1 MNELE
6 TSLALR
12 LTHFKIQGLFGEHD
26 YVIPLNTDEHVTAI
40 IAPNGSGK
48 TLCLRLISAFF
59 KRKWGAMMGTE
70 FESLE
75 YHFSNGTSVTIEKIA
90 PADVE
95 ENDEESVSLRVAVRA
110 AVEDEPV
117 VWAPKMIGARRK
129 VSIERY
135 LPFMTR
141 AGTSSW
147 RHDHTGQLFDF
158 PDLIEEFGEQLPE
171 SIKSGLWGDMPSILE
186 ELTDSIDCRLIETQR
201 LLVLDDDRDLRY
213 YGHRPERTSTLAITK
228 KAQALKNI
236 ISREINAYA
245 AYSQSL
251 DRTFPHRVI
260 LDATQS
266 APESLEKKLA
276 DLDEKRTALMQAG
289 ILDTQEDEPVALP
302 DGTIDPAVARV
313 LQMYAIDTQK
323 KLDTL
328 QHLLDRIN
336 LFKKLIAQR
345 FTTKDVLVDREHGI
359 FVNAR
364 HGRIPLD
371 KLSSGEQHQLVLF
384 FELLFEIDEN
394 SLILID
400 EPELSLHVA
409 WQKKFIGDLL
419 SIIDLN
425 KFDVILATHSPQLI
439 SHWEGLV
446 IELGDVFAVPEDS
459 KERV

>member
-1 MNELE
+1 MSKLE
-6 TSLALR
+6 VSNALR
-12 LTHFKIQGLFGEHD
+12 LTHFEIQGLFGE
-26 YVIPLNTDEHVTAI
+26 YNYLIPLNADEHVTAI
-40 IAPNGSGK
+40 IAPNGTGK

-59 KRKWGAMMGTE
+59 KKKWGTMLGIE
-70 FESLE
+70 FDVLKYS
-75 YHFSNGTSVTIEKIA
+75 FSNGKLVTIEKTEPIET
-90 PADVE
+90 D
-95 ENDEESVSLRVAVRA
+95 ENDEEAVSLRVTIQDENGEN
-110 AVEDEPV
+110 AVE
-117 VWAPKMIGARRK
+117 WAPKMRGARRK

-141 AGTSSW
+141 AGSSSW
-147 RHDHTGQLFDF
+147 RHDHTGQMYDF
-158 PDLIEEFGEQLPE
+158 PDLVEEFGEQLPE
-171 SIKSGLWGDMPSILE
+171 SIKSGLWGEIPSSILE
-186 ELTDSIDCRLIETQR
+186 LTDKIECRLIETQR
-201 LLVLDDDRDLRY
+201 LLVLNDDRDQRY
-213 YGHRPERTSTLAITK
+213 YGHRPERASTLAIMK
-228 KAQALKNI
+228 KAQALKDI
-236 ISREINAYA
+236 ISREINDYA

-260 LDATQS
+260 LDNTHS

-276 DLDEKRTALMQAG
+276 DLDAKRNALMQAG

-302 DGTIDPAVARV
+302 AGAIDPAVARV
-313 LQMYAIDTQK
+313 LQMYAVDTQK

-364 HGRIPLD
+364 GGRIPLD

-384 FELLFEIDEN
+384 FELLFEINEN

-439 SHWEGLV
+439 SHWESLV
-446 IELGDVFAVPEDS
+446 VELGDVFATPEDS
-459 KERV
+459 PERV

>member
-1 MNELE
+1 MSKLE
-6 TSLALR
+6 DGNTLR
-12 LTHFKIQGLFGEHD
+12 LTHFEVKGLFGEYD
-26 YVIPLNTDEHVTAI
+26 YLIPLNTEEHVTAI
-40 IAPNGSGK
+40 IAPNGTGK

-59 KRKWGAMMGTE
+59 KKKWATMLGIE
-70 FESLE
+70 FETLR
-75 YHFSNGTSVTIEKIA
+75 YNFSNGKQVTIEKTGPI
-90 PADVE
+90 DIE
-95 ENDEESVSLRVAVRA
+95 ENDEESVSLKVIIQDLNDGNAI
-110 AVEDEPV
+110 E
-117 VWAPKMIGARRK
+117 WAPKMMGAGRE
-129 VSIERY
+129 VSLEIY

-141 AGTSSW
+141 AGSSSW
-147 RHDHTGQLFDF
+147 RHDHTGQMYEF
-158 PDLIEEFGEQLPE
+158 PDLVEEFGDQLPE
-171 SIKSGLWGDMPSILE
+171 SIKSRLWGEIPSNLL
-186 ELTDSIDCRLIETQR
+186 ELTDKIQCRLIETQR
-201 LLVLDDDRDLRY
+201 LLVLNDDRDQRY
-213 YGHRPERTSTLAITK
+213 YAHRPERASTLAIMK
-228 KAQALKNI
+228 KAQALKDI
-236 ISREINAYA
+236 ISGEINAYA

-260 LDATQS
+260 LDATHS

-276 DLDEKRTALMQAG
+276 DLDAQRNALMQVG
-289 ILDTQEDEPVALP
+289 ILDTQEDVPVALP
-302 DGTIDPAVARV
+302 AGPIDPAVARV
-313 LQMYAIDTQK
+313 LQMYAVDTQK

-345 FTTKDVLVDREHGI
+345 FTTKDVLVNREHGI

-364 HGRIPLD
+364 DGHIPLD

-409 WQKKFIGDLL
+409 WQKKFVGDLL

-446 IELGDVFAVPEDS
+446 VELGDVFEDS
-459 KERV
+459 VERV

>member
-1 MNELE
+1 MSKAN
-6 TSLALR
+6 TTDTLR
-12 LTHFKIQGLFGEHD
+12 LTQFEIHGLFGEYD

-40 IAPNGSGK
+40 IAPNGTGK

-59 KRKWGAMMGTE
+59 ERKWGTMLGIE
-70 FESLE
+70 FDVLK
-75 YHFSNGTSVTIEKIA
+75 YRFSNGKWVTIAKTEPIEI
-90 PADVE
+90 D
-95 ENDEESVSLRVAVRA
+95 ENDEETVSLRVTIQGMDPENIIEWSPR
-110 AVEDEPV
+110 
-117 VWAPKMIGARRK
+117 MMGAKRK

-141 AGTSSW
+141 AGSSSW
-147 RHDHTGQLFDF
+147 RHDHTGQMYDF
-158 PDLIEEFGEQLPE
+158 PDLVEEFGEQLPE
-171 SIKSGLWGDMPSILE
+171 RIKSGLWGEIPDELS
-186 ELTDSIDCRLIETQR
+186 ELTDKIECRLIETQR
-201 LLVLDDDRDLRY
+201 LLVLNDDRDQRY
-213 YGHRPERTSTLAITK
+213 YGHRPERASTLAIMK
-228 KAQALKNI
+228 KAKALKDI
-236 ISREINAYA
+236 ISREINDYA
-245 AYSQSL
+245 AFSQAL

-260 LDATQS
+260 LDNTHS
-266 APESLEKKLA
+266 APENLEKKLA
-276 DLDEKRTALMQAG
+276 DLDAKRNALMQAG

-302 DGTIDPAVARV
+302 AGTIDPAVARV
-313 LQMYAIDTQK
+313 LQMYAVDTQK

-345 FTTKDVLVDREHGI
+345 FTTKDVQVDREHGI
-359 FVNAR
+359 YVKAR
-364 HGRIPLD
+364 GGHIPLD

-409 WQKKFIGDLL
+409 WQKKFVGDLL

-446 IELGDVFAVPEDS
+446 VELGDVFGTPEYS
-459 KERV
+459 EESI